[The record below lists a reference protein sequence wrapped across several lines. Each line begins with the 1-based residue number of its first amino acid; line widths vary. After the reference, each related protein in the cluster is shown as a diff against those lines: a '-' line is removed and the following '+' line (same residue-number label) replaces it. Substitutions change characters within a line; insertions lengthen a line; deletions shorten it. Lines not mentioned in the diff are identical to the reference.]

1 MKNVLLL
8 GDSIRMGY
16 EPYVRQELNGTAAV
30 YAPEENC
37 RFSAYTLNS
46 LRFWLPEFPV
56 PNVIHW
62 NNGAWDYAQ
71 IFGFYQPEF
80 TPKNEYIRNMLL
92 IARELKKTGAKIIF
106 ATSLPCRPDFP
117 RAKIEKI
124 IEYNAAIVPEL
135 KKQGIEINDLYSA
148 VYPRFMDLIGQDGLH
163 LTDEGYAFCGR
174 IVAEKI
180 KSCLEKHS

>member
-1 MKNVLLL
+1 M
-8 GDSIRMGY
+8 
-16 EPYVRQELNGTAAV
+16 
-30 YAPEENC
+30 
-37 RFSAYTLNS
+37 
-46 LRFWLPEFPV
+46 

-71 IFGFYQPEF
+71 IFGFDQPEF